1 MDPQLLTLQGQHFQ
15 ILQCH
20 VHEVLVQVLQ
30 LRCILSKF
38 FLTIL
43 FLEKNMVEVTST
55 VARNI
60 FERKET

>member
-20 VHEVLVQVLQ
+20 VHEMLVQVLQ

-43 FLEKNMVEVTST
+43 FLEKNMVGGNST
-55 VARNI
+55 IVRNI
-60 FERKET
+60 FE